1 MHVTPGRARAQGL
14 GKKSGFLQ
22 TGPQDMARGAP
33 SPSTGAGSTEGLGSR
48 HPSRAGCPPCQAH
61 ELGAEVE
68 RAMRDAWFHS
78 ELAVGVWE
86 ALQAQWSE
94 KGCLVP
100 RNFPSNL
107 TLLFCAQVGKEEVG
121 L

>member
-1 MHVTPGRARAQGL
+1 
-14 GKKSGFLQ
+14 
-22 TGPQDMARGAP
+22 
-33 SPSTGAGSTEGLGSR
+33 
-48 HPSRAGCPPCQAH
+48 
-61 ELGAEVE
+61 
-68 RAMRDAWFHS
+68 MRDAWFHS
-78 ELAVGVWE
+78 ELGVGVWE